1 MMTITLA
8 VVAYNEEKCL
18 PLLLDDIRA
27 QSYPHDKIEILL
39 VDSFSEDKTRK
50 VMEDFAGE
58 GGFCRVDVF
67 DNPGCRQSTGWNVA
81 IDEFLSDKEKTS
93 KALVRVDAHARIPSD
108 FVFRCVEALGE
119 KTEHPENVVGG
130 VRPTICESDSAW
142 SKTLWMAE
150 ESMFGSSTSSI
161 RRSNDSSGEDVAAK
175 DTDGTELPEEPA
187 APENPEDR
195 NYVKTVFHACYRR
208 EVLEKLGGFREDL
221 GRTEDNEFHYRIR
234 KNGYRIYC
242 SPYIYSEQYV
252 RPTLRGMLKQKAG
265 NGFWI
270 GRTLGIVPGCISLY
284 HLVPFA
290 FVMAILGTIVL
301 CVCGYPVFLQ
311 LLTAVYASAAVL
323 MAVYSAFTMQRHGDR
338 VPLTALLLP
347 FIFLFLH
354 VSYGS
359 GTLIGLL
366 SIPFGRS
373 SKKTNKK
380 TNKK

>member
-1 MMTITLA
+1 MMTISLA
-8 VVAYNEEKCL
+8 IVAYNEEKCL
-18 PLLLDDIRA
+18 PLLLEDIRE

-39 VDSFSEDKTRK
+39 VDSFSEDKTK
-50 VMEDFAGE
+50 EEMESFAEE
-58 GGFCRVDVF
+58 GGFRQIRVY

-81 IDEFLSDKEKTS
+81 IREFLADESKTS
-93 KALVRVDAHARIPSD
+93 AALVRVDAHARIPSD
-108 FVFRCVEALGE
+108 FIQRCVEALGDDNTCRE
-119 KTEHPENVVGG
+119 DVVGG

-161 RRSNDSSGEDVAAK
+161 RRMSDQN
-175 DTDGTELPEEPA
+175 TE
-187 APENPEDR
+187 ENPVVIEDPADR

-234 KNGYRIYC
+234 NNGYRIYC
-242 SPYIYSEQYV
+242 SPNIYSEQYV

-270 GRTLGIVPGCISLY
+270 GRTLGIAPGCISLY

-290 FVMAILGTIVL
+290 FVMAILTTIVL
-301 CVCGYPVFLQ
+301 CVIGYPVFLQ

-323 MAVYSAFTMQRHGDR
+323 MAVFSAFSMQRNRDR
-338 VPLTALLLP
+338 VPPTALLLP
-347 FIFLFLH
+347 VIFFCLH
-354 VSYGS
+354 VSYGA

-366 SIPFGRS
+366 SIPFGR
-373 SKKTNKK
+373 KKK
-380 TNKK
+380 